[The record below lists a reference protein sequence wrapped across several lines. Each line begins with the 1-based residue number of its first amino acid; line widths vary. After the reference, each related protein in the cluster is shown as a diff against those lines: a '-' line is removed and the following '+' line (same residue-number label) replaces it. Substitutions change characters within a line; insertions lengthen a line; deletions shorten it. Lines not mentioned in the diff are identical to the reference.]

1 MQKIEPESI
10 DLMQKIEPESID
22 LMQKNRAREDRFGAK
37 KKHSFGAKKTVREH
51 RFDAPKIHIN
61 QVNQRNLLLQHLH

>member
-1 MQKIEPESI
+1 MQKIQPESI
-10 DLMQKIEPESID
+10 DLMQ
-22 LMQKNRAREDRFGAK
+22 R
-37 KKHSFGAKKTVREH
+37 KTAREH